1 MPITDILTQ
10 HQIDQFKADGAVFL
24 KGKFSSQWIEQLTH
38 SIDANMKHPSPRFAR
53 HTKDDDAPG
62 YFEDFWV
69 WDRHQGFEKFVFQ
82 SPAAKI
88 AAELLG
94 AKKIN
99 LVMDN
104 WFFRE
109 AGSKSGAPF
118 HHDISYFDFEGSMCV
133 LWLPLASVKRHEGI
147 AWVKG
152 SHLWNKLFLRTRFR
166 EGYQED
172 GEAGEVNGKT
182 YHLTPD
188 ILNNQQNYEF
198 LEWDFE
204 LGDCVFFDMRT
215 LHGNLNQAI
224 PDNNVHRY
232 TLRMAKEGSKVE
244 YRGTWAQ
251 AERTIMEANGYQ
263 NGDDLSGGMFP
274 TLYEDL
280 SI

>member
-38 SIDANMKHPSPRFAR
+38 GIDANMKHPSPRFAR

-69 WDRHQGFEKFVFQ
+69 WDRHQGFENFVFQ

-188 ILNNQQNYEF
+188 ILNNKQDYEF
-198 LEWDFE
+198 LAWDFE

>member
-38 SIDANMKHPSPRFAR
+38 GIDANMKHPSPRFAR

>member
-1 MPITDILTQ
+1 
-10 HQIDQFKADGAVFL
+10 
-24 KGKFSSQWIEQLTH
+24 
-38 SIDANMKHPSPRFAR
+38 
-53 HTKDDDAPG
+53 
-62 YFEDFWV
+62 
-69 WDRHQGFEKFVFQ
+69 
-82 SPAAKI
+82 
-88 AAELLG
+88 
-94 AKKIN
+94 
-99 LVMDN
+99 
-104 WFFRE
+104 
-109 AGSKSGAPF
+109 
-118 HHDISYFDFEGSMCV
+118 MCV

>member
-10 HQIDQFKADGAVFL
+10 YEIDQFKADGAVFL

-38 SIDANMKHPSPRFAR
+38 GIDANMKHPSPRFAR
-53 HTKDDDAPG
+53 HTKDDGAPG

-69 WDRHQGFEKFVFQ
+69 WDRHQGFENFVFQ

>member
-38 SIDANMKHPSPRFAR
+38 GIDANMKHPSPRFAR

-152 SHLWNKLFLRTRFR
+152 SHLWNKLFLRTRFKD
-166 EGYQED
+166 GHQED
-172 GEAGEVNGKT
+172 GEVNGKT

>member
-10 HQIDQFKADGAVFL
+10 HEIDQFKVDGAVFL
-24 KGKFSSQWIEQLTH
+24 KGKFSSQWIEELTH
-38 SIDANMKHPSPRFAR
+38 GIDANMKHPSPRFAR

-62 YFEDFWV
+62 YFEDFWI
-69 WDRHQGFEKFVFQ
+69 WDCHQGFENFVFQ

-88 AAELLG
+88 AAELLS

-99 LVMDN
+99 LVTDN

-118 HHDISYFDFEGSMCV
+118 HHDISYFDFEGSICV
-133 LWLPLASVKRHEGI
+133 LWLPLDSVKKHEGI
-147 AWVKG
+147 AWIKG
-152 SHLWNKLFLRTRFR
+152 SHLWNKLFLRTRFKD
-166 EGYQED
+166 GHQED

-188 ILNNQQNYEF
+188 ILNNKQDYEF
-198 LEWDFE
+198 LAWDFE

-215 LHGNLNQAI
+215 LHGSLNQVM
-224 PDNNVHRY
+224 PGKNVHRY
-232 TLRMAKEGSKVE
+232 TLRMAKEGSKVG
-244 YRGTWAQ
+244 YRGAWAQ

-263 NGDDLSGGMFP
+263 NGDELSGKMFP
-274 TLYEDL
+274 TLYEN
-280 SI
+280 